1 MGPSSAVGAETVQ
14 SHYLGTA
21 KSSHLTDEETKTQ
34 REGMSHWWSASPSG
48 STRSTAQV
56 SACPAPVWL
65 LLCTRPPAPFP
76 GGLERIVCPLF
87 QLVGTSTCPLL
98 GLGNALTCP
107 LLELVGACLAFVQIG
122 QLSMTFQT
130 KGRIMVVTGA
140 QERKVGAAAERGFTS
155 LAIVFGQSGQEADM
169 ADEA

>member
-1 MGPSSAVGAETVQ
+1 MRKPRLKEKECPIGGQPAHQAAPGPQHKSLPVQ
-14 SHYLGTA
+14 P
-21 KSSHLTDEETKTQ
+21 Q
-34 REGMSHWWSASPSG
+34 SG
-48 STRSTAQV
+48 SC
-56 SACPAPVWL
+56 SAPA
-65 LLCTRPPAPFP
+65 PPAPFP

-155 LAIVFGQSGQEADM
+155 LAIVLGQSGQEADM